1 MGSVSHVGRGESED
15 DEEEEGGI
23 RRVFVVRV
31 SDVG

>member
-1 MGSVSHVGRGESED
+1 MRGIMGSVSHVGRGSEV
-15 DEEEEGGI
+15 

>member
-1 MGSVSHVGRGESED
+1 MREIIGSVSHVGRGS
-15 DEEEEGGI
+15 EEEV